1 MDVLN
6 LTNRITTNE
15 VIIKRAA
22 DMTSNFIEL
31 FKKNSICHKMI
42 NSKNVFSAGDVYNLG
57 MFCSLHSLSFS
68 RKFIFIASY
77 MVLQRFHIFTFLL
90 RTIKMFLNLFR
101 YFNN

>member
-31 FKKNSICHKMI
+31 FKKFSICHKMI

-57 MFCSLHSLSFS
+57 ICFVVYIHSL
-68 RKFIFIASY
+68 
-77 MVLQRFHIFTFLL
+77 FLVSL
-90 RTIKMFLNLFR
+90 FL
-101 YFNN
+101 